1 EWIKLSQSAVSCK
14 ILARRRTYKLTQAT
28 DIIPLSNRQAV
39 INACIAIKSFD
50 TLNWDDGQVAETNA
64 LRFLE
69 EDQAARN
76 LYQRV
81 SQAAETSPTLN
92 LSINT
97 RDSIIVADLY
107 DSACDI
113 FGPIGQQKI
122 FDRITQAIELLT
134 NYGPM
139 WDPLI

>member
-1 EWIKLSQSAVSCK
+1 
-14 ILARRRTYKLTQAT
+14 
-28 DIIPLSNRQAV
+28 
-39 INACIAIKSFD
+39 D

-122 FDRITQAIELLT
+122 FDRITEAIELLT

-139 WDPLI
+139 WDPLIGYVDINTWDSFYVTLPQYIDQVLAI